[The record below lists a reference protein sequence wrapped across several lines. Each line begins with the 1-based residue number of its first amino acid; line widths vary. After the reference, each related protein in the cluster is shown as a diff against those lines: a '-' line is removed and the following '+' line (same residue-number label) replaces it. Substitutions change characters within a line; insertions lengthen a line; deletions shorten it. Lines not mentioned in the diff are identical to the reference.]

1 MPGVLNCIAILVLGL
16 NHVPAEKIRVG
27 RDYQATVPE
36 FIPVGGK
43 KFNRSN
49 SLLTLSALRS

>member
-1 MPGVLNCIAILVLGL
+1 MLTLWQPAGLNCIAILVLGL

-27 RDYQATVPE
+27 RDYQATIPE

-43 KFNRSN
+43 KWK
-49 SLLTLSALRS
+49 